1 MATAVA
7 ASVTGNGPSGE
18 PFRPIREKPPRP
30 GLTWTSSLTGNTS
43 STRTVIM
50 LADLRASLRAVTAY
64 MLALFA
70 VAALPGY
77 LLAAVGN

>member
-1 MATAVA
+1 M
-7 ASVTGNGPSGE
+7 
-18 PFRPIREKPPRP
+18 
-30 GLTWTSSLTGNTS
+30 
-43 STRTVIM
+43 M
-50 LADLRASLRAVTAY
+50 LADLRASLRAVTAF